1 MGPDQHRSRK
11 NREREGR
18 SALVPRPAYQLYET
32 LEQKA
37 DLESRNGLLQF
48 DEVRKMLAESIPDFA
63 LKPATLARLHYVA
76 IRDIYGCAGTFRMAP
91 VFLSRGVVD
100 DTLHQPP
107 TWERVAPLVEEMCA
121 YVNGNFGKPAIHLA
135 AYVMWR
141 HNWIHP
147 FLGGNGRT
155 SRAASY
161 LVLCARLGYYLPGE
175 PTVPQ
180 QIADNSKSRDRYY
193 RALQAA
199 DASDKNRR
207 LDVSAM
213 EDLISGCLAAQL
225 LSVHQQA
232 GLYKA
237 P

>member
-1 MGPDQHRSRK
+1 
-11 NREREGR
+11 
-18 SALVPRPAYQLYET
+18 VPRPAYQLYDT

-48 DEVRKMLAESIPDFA
+48 DAVKQMVAELIPDFK
-63 LKPATLARLHYVA
+63 LKPQILARLHYLA
-76 IRDIYGCAGTFRMAP
+76 IRDIYGCAGSFRMGP
-91 VFLSRGVVD
+91 VYLSRAGTVD
-100 DTLHQPP
+100 ETLHQPP
-107 TWERVAPLVEEMCA
+107 PWEQVMPLVEEMCS
-121 YVNGNFGKPAIHLA
+121 YVNRNFGSSGIHLA

-161 LVLCARLGYYLPGE
+161 LVLCVRLGYNLPGE

-180 QIADNSKSRDRYY
+180 QIADNPKSRDRYY

-199 DASDKNRR
+199 DASDRSGR

-213 EDLISGCLAAQL
+213 EELVSDCLAAQL
-225 LSVHQQA
+225 LSVHNQA
-232 GLYKA
+232 GKSG
-237 P
+237 